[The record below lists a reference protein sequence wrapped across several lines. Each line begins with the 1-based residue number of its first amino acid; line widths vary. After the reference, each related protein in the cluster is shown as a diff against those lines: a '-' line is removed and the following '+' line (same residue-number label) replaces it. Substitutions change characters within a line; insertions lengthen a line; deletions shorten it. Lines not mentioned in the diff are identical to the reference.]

1 MVQIE
6 RSEGGGQISLDE
18 MHDITDV
25 VMSAIHTA
33 FNGKTLDAATL
44 GFTLVLN
51 GMAVLKDA
59 KFDHIKERLKDFIDA
74 ADLNEIAGF
83 EPGPGT

>member
-6 RSEGGGQISLDE
+6 RSGGTRPISIDE

-25 VMSAIHTA
+25 VMSAIHTS
-33 FNGKTLDAATL
+33 FDGKTLDAATL

-74 ADLNEIAGF
+74 TDVNLISGF
-83 EPGPGT
+83 ERGPSS